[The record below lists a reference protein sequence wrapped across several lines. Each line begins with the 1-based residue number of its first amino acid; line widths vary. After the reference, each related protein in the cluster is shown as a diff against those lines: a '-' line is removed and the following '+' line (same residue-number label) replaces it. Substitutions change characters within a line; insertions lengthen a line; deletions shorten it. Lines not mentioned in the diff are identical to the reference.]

1 MIIVPGITSPAVTW
15 DAFAADLGREYEVFV
30 LGVAGRGLSDRP
42 PSGYGLPQYA
52 ADLAGFVANL
62 GLSRAFIVGH
72 SMGARIAA
80 AFGVAYPRVRGSLVL
95 VEPPLSGPGRAP
107 YPTTLQ
113 QLLDPIRASKAGTAL
128 QSQRRANP
136 DWSDEQHEIR
146 AEWLA
151 TCDERAVSESHR
163 GFHEE
168 DFFELWQRLAAPV
181 LFVRGEN
188 SPVVTDADLVDLK
201 ANNPAAEFRAV
212 MSAGHMV
219 PWDNPGGLLE
229 VIREFVHSH
238 LVTQEKNK

>member
-1 MIIVPGITSPAVTW
+1 VVIVPGITSPAVTW

-62 GLSRAFIVGH
+62 GLARAFVVGH

-80 AFGVAYPRVRGSLVL
+80 AFAVAYPRVRGPLVL

-107 YPTTLQ
+107 YPTSVQ
-113 QLLDPIRASKAGTAL
+113 QLLDPIRASKAGAAL
-128 QSQRRANP
+128 EGQRRAHPN
-136 DWSDEQHEIR
+136 WSGEQHQLR

-151 TCDERAVSESHR
+151 TCDETAVSDSHR

-168 DFFELWQRLAAPV
+168 DFFELWPRLAPPV
-181 LFVRGEN
+181 LFVRGEH
-188 SPVVTDADLVDLK
+188 SPVVTHADLAELK
-201 ANNPAAEFRAV
+201 TKNPAAGFRSVA
-212 MSAGHMV
+212 SAGHMV

-229 VIREFVHSH
+229 VIREFERNGDERH
-238 LVTQEKNK
+238 